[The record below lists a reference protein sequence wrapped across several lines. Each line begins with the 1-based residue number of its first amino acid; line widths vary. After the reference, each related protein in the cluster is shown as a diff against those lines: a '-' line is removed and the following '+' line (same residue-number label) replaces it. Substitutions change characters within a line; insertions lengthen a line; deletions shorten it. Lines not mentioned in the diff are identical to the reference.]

1 MHIYSQEEYIYM
13 VLITLSKEKD
23 ETWNN
28 KKEFGIFLIFV
39 YTVKKKGRASSQG
52 TFFFKIKWDEK

>member
-39 YTVKKKGRASSQG
+39 YTVKKKGEPAHKVHS
-52 TFFFKIKWDEK
+52 FLK